1 MLSLCGFH
9 PLYEKKHFFFLSG
22 CVFKFCLGWFSNA
35 MGLTVILCH
44 FSSCNHL
51 LLWPFFFSRWK
62 KYEFRQWILAYS
74 TSLHE
79 GCAVVSWGNTES
91 ALLAKCRICLLLK
104 CRICLLLKCRICLH
118 CVLLF
123 NARQAGFFFSCLQS
137 DQWPYHT
144 CCSRHLTKMFQCSV
158 HRLLDLSLLCC
169 ALKKRFLW

>member
-79 GCAVVSWGNTES
+79 GCTVVSWGNTES
-91 ALLAKCRICLLLK
+91 ALLAK

-123 NARQAGFFFSCLQS
+123 NARQAGFFFLHVCSLINGHTILVVLVI
-137 DQWPYHT
+137 WPK
-144 CCSRHLTKMFQCSV
+144 CFSAVCIVCWIWAFCVVL
-158 HRLLDLSLLCC
+158 
-169 ALKKRFLW
+169 